1 MSKHKEN
8 RTKIVFYSDSPVFGG
23 HETVTVAIINEL
35 NKRDKYDLHLLYR
48 NEKLLESLA
57 AGVSAHRLPFATN
70 LPLPFLRNFNLGDIS
85 FLKRKLKEL
94 NPDFLIVSQGDMEFG
109 TKGLIAGKMVGV
121 ATISYIPMAY
131 SFREMRAKFSLC
143 RDVLSNFFY
152 RLPSAFI
159 TINEFQ
165 KELIWRH
172 SKKPVYVI
180 HSPVDVENTSKDYR
194 KQEKIFDLKCIHI
207 AVVGRIVFKQKNQDI
222 LPKIAQEFA
231 AIKQNVRIH
240 VLGEGPDLNKLKR
253 LVEKKRVSEV
263 FVFHGWLNK
272 KDLREFIMTKVDIVL
287 IPSHFEGVPLVLL
300 EAVSLGKKFLIND
313 FLWLDEYQIPSL
325 FRIDVNK
332 PELIVNKILNLA
344 KADCSFLLNDIKR
357 NMMKKH
363 AKRNF
368 SESVV
373 LVFSSLENNFIGHV
387 QKC

>member
-35 NKRDKYDLHLLYR
+35 NKRDKYDLHLLYH
-48 NEKLLESLA
+48 NEKLLENLT
-57 AGVSAHRLPFATN
+57 AGVLAHRLPFATN
-70 LPLPFLRNFNLGDIS
+70 LLNFNLGDIS
-85 FLKRKLKEL
+85 LLKRKLKEL

-207 AVVGRIVFKQKNQDI
+207 AVVGRIVFKQKI
-222 LPKIAQEFA
+222 
-231 AIKQNVRIH
+231 RIFYQ
-240 VLGEGPDLNKLKR
+240 KLLK
-253 LVEKKRVSEV
+253 
-263 FVFHGWLNK
+263 N
-272 KDLREFIMTKVDIVL
+272 L
-287 IPSHFEGVPLVLL
+287 I
-300 EAVSLGKKFLIND
+300 I
-313 FLWLDEYQIPSL
+313 I
-325 FRIDVNK
+325 
-332 PELIVNKILNLA
+332 
-344 KADCSFLLNDIKR
+344 
-357 NMMKKH
+357 
-363 AKRNF
+363 
-368 SESVV
+368 
-373 LVFSSLENNFIGHV
+373 
-387 QKC
+387 